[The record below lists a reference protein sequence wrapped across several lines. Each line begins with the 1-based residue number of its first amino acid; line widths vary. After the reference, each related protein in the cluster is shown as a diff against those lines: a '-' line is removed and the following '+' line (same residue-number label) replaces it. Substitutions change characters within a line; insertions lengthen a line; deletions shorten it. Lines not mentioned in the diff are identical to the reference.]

1 MNQAACG
8 TMPAA
13 LHTRRMGRLP
23 AVIAVSVFALGL
35 AGVAHAGVV
44 RQASA
49 AKVTVTFTDRT
60 LRVAP
65 ANPGS
70 GTTTFVVV
78 NKGKKRHVLAITGP
92 GLNDVRTGKV
102 AAGRSATL
110 IVKLRPGT
118 YVLSDP
124 VGLGTYTSAF
134 INVIRATVLSAR
146 GNGSEVQPDVE
157 PPPMCG
163 MYFTP

>member
-1 MNQAACG
+1 M
-8 TMPAA
+8 
-13 LHTRRMGRLP
+13 
-23 AVIAVSVFALGL
+23 
-35 AGVAHAGVV
+35 
-44 RQASA
+44 
-49 AKVTVTFTDRT
+49 FTDTR
-60 LRVAP
+60 LCSP

-92 GLNDVRTGKV
+92 GLDDVRTGKV